1 MRIFLTLFILTLTL
15 LSSLAEEPLTLQR
28 AIDLAI
34 AQNPGFEM
42 SRQNINAAD
51 GRRID
56 SSKWENPKLILMA
69 GEAPYR
75 GGVGRGQMQAGL
87 KQEIPFPGKK
97 RLDREIGKAS
107 VVLSNHNLLS
117 AKVLLIRDVKLNFY
131 EVLANKRRYALA
143 GEILRLTQ
151 NSSQSVTKRLD
162 AGRASVQELLRA
174 EIETERAA
182 IELEGA
188 RQMSVTARQEL
199 AALIGNVALVDANI
213 GGDLND
219 FINRSLIKQ
228 VKQRSVISEHPQI
241 AAARASIDRADLS
254 LKRARLE
261 KMPNLTTRFLAGRD
275 GSSNENIF
283 GLFFSLPLPLINN
296 RKGLVQEAG
305 ANLKIAQSE
314 LKEVELALTTQL
326 RSSYQ
331 RYVAAARQVEAY
343 RDRILP
349 KADEAVSL
357 VNKGFAEGRFT
368 LTDLLDTQRTTTAA
382 WLMYQDKLFELLSS
396 QADIEAL
403 MDDAGESNLT
413 ESKD

>member
-15 LSSLAEEPLTLQR
+15 LSSPAEEALTLRR

-56 SSKWENPKLILMA
+56 TSKWENPKLILMA
-69 GEAPYR
+69 GEAPFT
-75 GGVGRGQMQAGL
+75 GGVRRGQMQAGV

-107 VVLSNHNLLS
+107 VVLSNHKLLS

-131 EVLANKRRYALA
+131 QVLVSKRRYTLA

-151 NSSQSVTKRLD
+151 NSTKTVTKRLD

-188 RQMSVTARQEL
+188 RQMSVTARQKL

-213 GGDLND
+213 GGELND
-219 FINRSLIKQ
+219 YINHGLITQ
-228 VKQRSVISEHPQI
+228 VKQSSAISQHPQI
-241 AAARASIDRADLS
+241 SAAQASIDRA
-254 LKRARLE
+254 
-261 KMPNLTTRFLAGRD
+261 
-275 GSSNENIF
+275 
-283 GLFFSLPLPLINN
+283 GL
-296 RKGLVQEAG
+296 
-305 ANLKIAQSE
+305 
-314 LKEVELALTTQL
+314 
-326 RSSYQ
+326 
-331 RYVAAARQVEAY
+331 
-343 RDRILP
+343 
-349 KADEAVSL
+349 
-357 VNKGFAEGRFT
+357 
-368 LTDLLDTQRTTTAA
+368 
-382 WLMYQDKLFELLSS
+382 S
-396 QADIEAL
+396 QARPVRE
-403 MDDAGESNLT
+403 DAQPHHSFPSGT
-413 ESKD
+413 